1 MKVTC
6 NMVDDL
12 LPLVAEGLASEDS
25 VKLVKS
31 HIKDCPKC
39 KLKYEE
45 TTSLKRNKGNGNDL
59 DPQPLKGIK
68 QGLKQTNIFI
78 GVLTALI
85 ITLVLFIG
93 FDKLT
98 KPVTLPY
105 EQVVDRISEQG
116 DIIIINFKE
125 DVTDYEVV
133 NYTGDEYE
141 VMGWKTYLG
150 SFFKHG
156 ENKSAV
162 INPNGENVN
171 RVYYISGGEELD
183 KLVYGKPESENAGQL
198 TLPRLAM
205 NYYVML
211 AGIIF
216 VISLL
221 GTIVFQKK
229 ESITKII
236 LPIMLLSVS
245 YILSHIVIL
254 GLSGTTHHIIR
265 DLTFVVIATILFF
278 AIFSLMVYKGGLI
291 KLRD

>member
-6 NMVDDL
+6 NTVDDL
-12 LPLVAEGLASEDS
+12 LPLVAEGLASEDT
-25 VKLVKS
+25 VKLLKS
-31 HIKDCPKC
+31 HIKDCAKC

-45 TTSLKRNKGNGNDL
+45 ITSLKTNKDNENDL
-59 DPQPLKGIK
+59 GPIPLKGIK
-68 QGLKQTNIFI
+68 ERLKQTNIFI
-78 GVLTALI
+78 GVLTAFI

-93 FDKLT
+93 FDKVT
-98 KPVTLPY
+98 KPITLPY

-116 DIIIINFKE
+116 ELIIINFKE
-125 DVTDYEVV
+125 EVTDYEVV

-150 SFFKHG
+150 SLFKNG
-156 ENKSAV
+156 VNKSAV

-171 RVYYISGGEELD
+171 RVYYISAGEELD
-183 KLVYGKPESENAGQL
+183 KLVYGKPESENGGQL

-205 NYYVML
+205 NYYVIL

-221 GTIVFQKK
+221 GTIILQKR

-236 LPIMLLSVS
+236 LPIMLASVS

-265 DLTFVVIATILFF
+265 DLTFVGISTVLFF
-278 AIFSLMVYKGGLI
+278 TIFSLMVYKGGIL